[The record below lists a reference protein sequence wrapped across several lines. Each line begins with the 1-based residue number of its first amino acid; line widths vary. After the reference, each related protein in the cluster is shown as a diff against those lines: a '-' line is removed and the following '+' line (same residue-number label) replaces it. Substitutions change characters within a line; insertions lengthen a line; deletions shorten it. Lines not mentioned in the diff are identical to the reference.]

1 MKLWILFGGILAFS
15 VLLAGCVFTQSQGSV
30 TPTPTYSVSSPTP
43 TEVASSPQA
52 SEVSPQPS
60 PKASP
65 SSSIDASNAAMRVLK
80 DRAYDALQSVFRK
93 DFTFTEDKDP
103 VNGAI
108 SFGGGASNASFE
120 FAVRIYPAV
129 SKEWPPT
136 KTLAQ
141 FTGTDGRNKTV
152 AFTQSSL
159 NQPKVDF
166 TLEMECNSF
175 TQMIYVSGSEANTA
189 SIPFHNLIRT
199 VGNKLVDV
207 CP

>member
-15 VLLAGCVFTQSQGSV
+15 ILLAGCVFTQSPSS
-30 TPTPTYSVSSPTP
+30 TPSPTYAASSPTA
-43 TEVASSPQA
+43 TAAISSPRA
-52 SEVSPQPS
+52 SEVSPQ
-60 PKASP
+60 ASP
-65 SSSIDASNAAMRVLK
+65 EASPESSVGASNAAMANLK
-80 DRAYDALQSVFRK
+80 DRVYGVLQSVFRK
-93 DFTFTEDKDP
+93 DFSFTEDKDP

-108 SFGGGASNASFE
+108 SYGGGASNASFE

-141 FTGTDGRNKTV
+141 FTGAGGRNKTV

-166 TLEMECNSF
+166 TLEMECNTF
-175 TQMIYVSGSEANTA
+175 TQMVYVSGSEANTA
-189 SIPFHNLIRT
+189 SIPFHNLVREAS
-199 VGNKLVDV
+199 NKLVDV